1 MSFNLPL
8 TQDDRNNLVDT
19 KENSQDLIKQVEESS
34 ITISTEIAK
43 LLLIDTPFKKQL
55 DPTHVDIF
63 CYEEELRY
71 LDGTSILQPLQEAGF
86 TVFSMSDSTRLYIN
100 DGRFRVTEDNV
111 EVMNVPLYPVRGYSR
126 SQVVAGTNFDIWSRD
141 RFGSTTSIKNTNTV
155 FTINDTH
162 KNLAAS
168 FDGETFEIDLSNLVS
183 IIQTDETLIAV
194 TEGTET
200 DVTFEFSPVTS
211 GTESIRLLTNE
222 QVVTLVRDTDYTIDW
237 TTGLVKFLKDVPA
250 GYDIT
255 ASYQDADTYLQVDE
269 ILIQTTSGF
278 ETQAYLHQPPASDRS
293 EILYL
298 ILRAYTKNLIRN
310 TDYTINYTTGDVHF
324 LTQVLS
330 DAEMI
335 VSYHNE
341 VQVEAAAL
349 ASTIQLLFQTFP
361 VLANAACV
369 YNANI
374 QTFTLV
380 SYHGGPT
387 STVEVV
393 DASDND
399 IREMIGFT
407 SEQYMITGKYQ
418 NNLLNVEID
427 GEAAEIKIADFRRC
441 FEDEDNDRGFNNDD
455 MGFDWS
461 GSMNSPLGYIG
472 RDRLGPLFCA
482 ADNNGKDI
490 AKSIEAQLRIVGSG
504 GFKDASVKYYTDS
517 KTFMIFSGTM
527 GEASS
532 VHVLPASDPLRDARS
547 FIGYVFASEQERE
560 TNERGKE
567 KYFETLEKI
576 FNEIN
581 RVNEDTSKVYPII
594 AYQLKNNNFLSHSV
608 LYTKPD
614 GVNISPDFQDFDA
627 TTTKIY
633 DDGSRGLPRLYPNGK
648 LVVDDTNDK
657 ICFFEVLNVEKYALI
672 PHGTYDSEAAVAEII
687 QDTLNSFSS
696 NSAVE
701 YTCTYTQQK
710 RFVISVSP
718 TTGDDLPAGYIF
730 SLLWNS
736 GMYALSSIG
745 NYLGFDVRVDKT
757 GSSTYT
763 SDFQVTFQMKDY
775 FNPVF
780 VNQFD
785 GIPRVPDHTV
795 DEQSALLREEVF
807 LQQEQAFYLSKLQNM
822 TTYDNEVIIESWQQ
836 MAALELDKV
845 DQEYNAIR
853 YHRGAYANHISESDA
868 NIVQKTAAYN
878 SVIPNRTNL
887 IVNLSH
893 HADLLNVTPSSKT
906 YNAGTDFT
914 DGGVEVLSLSV
925 LVGLYDTKIYQKP
938 APLVRYTSDVKHIPG
953 KFTPQKLMT
962 NFASYVPSPLPAFT
976 ISANPNTQG
985 YTYST
990 PDTDGYN
997 ILHSE
1002 DTVATIISSN
1012 SGPYNFS
1019 AGDTLSMRID
1029 GTGFQTATFNATP
1042 GYTESRV
1049 AITNQ
1054 FVIRTG
1060 VNDKIDFHENPSS
1073 ELTVTLP
1080 AGAYDGT
1087 NLASQI
1093 QSALNAA
1100 GDSTYTI
1107 FYNSDRFWFY
1117 SDGSGGTGIFSLLW
1131 ATGTNATTSLRFI
1144 LGFDSVDLTGTLG
1157 YSSDY
1162 DTIFPVTT
1170 GVNNTFN
1177 ISIDGVS
1184 CANPIV
1190 IPQGLYTIASII
1202 SEMTA
1207 QIASDSNFNI
1217 SDFTI
1222 TYPANKIRITSTK
1235 LGNASIVNV
1244 YEGARDFLRTVALD
1258 GDVPVYGGSDVL
1270 DIDNVSVDE
1279 VVAVLNAE
1287 ISGISASND
1296 VNRVRITTISQL
1308 GSVSSVEIIGGS
1320 CRTIIGFNLENI
1332 SGVDQDNKLKV
1343 DIDGDT
1349 TKDYVLIPSS
1359 PTPISGATMA
1369 SNIQPL
1375 LRSIGTGG
1383 YSLAECTF
1391 NETTVFQT
1399 FTNALRIISGTFGA
1413 TSEVF
1418 VSDKTIKITP
1428 SISVIAFEENPGVPL
1443 YATITAGFYNLSTL
1457 VVEIKN
1463 CLEAVGANT
1472 YTVFY
1477 SSGKIEISSSGSF
1490 FSLLFGTL
1498 PYVATTLG
1506 FYKTNHTGSLSYTS
1520 DGFVKWGSCSSELGF
1535 DAQISEPGHVLYSA
1549 RLSVTDTNF
1558 VSRIYWSD
1566 HGGGDRLDLNVDMTV
1581 APTNTITGLIEEI
1594 ITDPSYVVGYSP
1606 AFLLGRVIDPF
1617 RVEHNDT
1624 LEITAN
1630 GGTTQV
1636 LTLTAQPATIT
1647 SGFNPV
1653 TRIQSGVLN
1662 LTMNYYGLSTPFSFS
1677 INIDEQLTPTD
1688 IAAKIQ
1694 QEVRATTHLNVAFQS
1709 ALSFFKCEVDAL
1721 GRYVLT
1727 SGFGGTM
1734 SGIVINETQTSID
1747 LKLTGAAVGSGN
1759 ISNSCNLSASDLVDL
1774 LNDTDI
1780 FSGFVASI
1788 ETFDLITN
1796 CLKLTSTISDKTSR
1810 IQVSGSLA
1818 DKLGFEIG
1826 NNNESFPFEDLDT
1839 ANSTSL
1845 RNVSSEEIKSPVPP
1859 VAVTRGWD
1867 ASKGEVVIFYQTIDD
1882 SKIEIRDQVI
1892 TTRLQGTTE
1901 LPSIDDRKDQIT
1913 TRVSQIN
1920 SALTPGLYTLRKD
1933 QVKIRLNKK
1942 TGSYIKVG
1950 DKLNQQDNNQNM
1962 INTNNELISN
1972 INAIL

>member
-19 KENSQDLIKQVEESS
+19 KENSQDLIKQIEESS
-34 ITISTEIAK
+34 VTISTEIAK

-55 DPTHVDIF
+55 DPTHVDVF
-63 CYEEELRY
+63 CYEEELKY

-126 SQVVAGTNFDIWSRD
+126 SQVVTNTNFDIWSRD
-141 RFGSTTSIKNTNTV
+141 RFGSTTSIKNTNTT

-162 KNLAAS
+162 KNFAAS
-168 FDGETFEIDLSNLVS
+168 FDGTVFEIDLSDLIS

-194 TEGTET
+194 TDGTET
-200 DVTFEFSPVTS
+200 DVSFEFSPVTPN
-211 GTESIRLLTNE
+211 TESIRLLVNE

-237 TTGLVKFLKDVPA
+237 ATGLVKFLKEVPA

-255 ASYQDADTYLQVDE
+255 VSYQDAQTYLQVDE
-269 ILIQTTSGF
+269 VLIQTTSGF
-278 ETQAYLHQPPASDRS
+278 ETQAYLQHPPASDRS

-298 ILRAYTKNLIRN
+298 ILRAYTKNLIRSI
-310 TDYTINYTTGDVHF
+310 DYTINYTTGDIHF
-324 LTQVLS
+324 LTQVLA

-335 VSYHNE
+335 TSYHNE
-341 VQVEAAAL
+341 SQVEAAAL
-349 ASTIQLLFQTFP
+349 ASTIQLLFQSFP
-361 VLANAACV
+361 TLANVACV

-387 STVEVV
+387 STVQVV
-393 DASDND
+393 AASSND
-399 IREMIGFT
+399 IKDMIGFT
-407 SEQYMITGKYQ
+407 DQQYMITGKYQ

-427 GEAAEIKIADFRRC
+427 GTAAEIKIADFRRC
-441 FEDEDNDRGFNNDD
+441 FEDPLRGYNNDD

-461 GSMNSPLGYIG
+461 GDLTAPLGYIG

-482 ADNNGKDI
+482 TNDNGKDI

-504 GFKDASVKYYTDS
+504 GFKDASVKYFTDS

-547 FIGYVFASEQERE
+547 FIGYVTPQE
-560 TNERGKE
+560 ERGNE

-581 RVNEDTSKVYPII
+581 RLNDDTSRVYPII
-594 AYQLKNNNFLSHSV
+594 AYQLKNSNFLSHSI

-657 ICFFEVLNVEKYALI
+657 ICFFEVLNVERYALI
-672 PHGTYDSEAAVAEII
+672 PHGTYDSESVVAEVV
-687 QDTLNSFSS
+687 QNALNSFSGS
-696 NSAVE
+696 SAIK

-710 RFVISVSP
+710 RFVIASSYDGTP
-718 TTGDDLPAGYIF
+718 PSGFIF
-730 SLLWNS
+730 SLLWQT
-736 GMYALSSIG
+736 GIYALSSIG
-745 NYLGFDVRVDKT
+745 NYLGFNVGSDKT
-757 GSSTYT
+757 DSLSYT
-763 SDFQVTFQMKDY
+763 SDFQVSFQMQDY

-785 GIPRVPDHTV
+785 GIPRVPNYSI
-795 DEQSALLREEVF
+795 DEQSALLKEEVF
-807 LQQEQAFYLSKLQNM
+807 LQQEQAHYLSKLENM
-822 TTYDNEVIIESWQQ
+822 TTFDNEVIIESWQQ

-845 DQEYNAIR
+845 DQEYTAIR

-868 NIVQKTAAYN
+868 TIAQKTVAYDN
-878 SVIPNRTNL
+878 LLPNRTNL

-893 HADLLNVTPSSKT
+893 HADLLNITPNVRT
-906 YNAGTDFT
+906 YYAGTDFT
-914 DGGVEVLSLSV
+914 DGGVEVLNLSIPPSS
-925 LVGLYDTKIYQKP
+925 YDPKIYQKP
-938 APLVRYTSDVKHIPG
+938 APLVRYTSDLKHIPG
-953 KFTPQKLMT
+953 KFSPQKLMT
-962 NFASYVPSPLPAFT
+962 TTASYVPSPLPAFT

-990 PDTDGYN
+990 PDADGYN
-997 ILHSE
+997 ILHSA
-1002 DTVATIISSN
+1002 DTAATIISSN

-1049 AITNQ
+1049 AIINQ
-1054 FVIRTG
+1054 FVIRAG
-1060 VNDKIDFHENPSS
+1060 VNDKIDFSESTGV

-1080 AGAYDGT
+1080 AGVYDGIS
-1087 NLASQI
+1087 LASQI
-1093 QSALNAA
+1093 QNALNTT
-1100 GDSTYTI
+1100 GNSTYSVYYSSNI
-1107 FYNSDRFWFY
+1107 FWFY
-1117 SDGSGGTGIFSLLW
+1117 SNGSGGAGVFSLLW
-1131 ATGTNATTSLRFI
+1131 STGTNASTSLRFI
-1144 LGFDSVDLTGTLG
+1144 LGFDSIDLTGTLD
-1157 YSSDY
+1157 YSSNY
-1162 DTIFPVTT
+1162 ETIFPVTT

-1177 ISIDGVS
+1177 ISIDGIS

-1190 IPQGLYTIASII
+1190 IPQGLYTITSII
-1202 SEMTA
+1202 SEMTT
-1207 QIASDSNFNI
+1207 QIANDPNFTTSN
-1217 SDFTI
+1217 FTI

-1244 YEGARDFLRTVALD
+1244 YEGTRDFLRTVALD
-1258 GDVPVYGGSDVL
+1258 ADAPVHGGSDVL
-1270 DIDNVSVDE
+1270 DIDNVTVDE

-1296 VNRVRITTISQL
+1296 SNRVRITTISQL
-1308 GSVSSVEIIGGS
+1308 GSVSSVEIIGGT
-1320 CRTIIGFNLENI
+1320 CRTIIGFNLETI
-1332 SGVDQDNKLKV
+1332 SGIDQDNKLKI

-1349 TKDYVLIPSS
+1349 TKDYILIPSS
-1359 PTPISGATMA
+1359 PTPISGTTIAN
-1369 SNIQPL
+1369 NIQPL

-1383 YSLAECTF
+1383 YALAECTF

-1399 FTNALRIISGTFGA
+1399 FTNSLRIISGTFGA

-1428 SISVIAFEENPGVPL
+1428 STSVIAFEETLGVTL
-1443 YATITAGFYNLSTL
+1443 YATITAGFYNMSTL
-1457 VVEIKN
+1457 AVEIKN
-1463 CLEAVGANT
+1463 CLEAVGVNT

-1477 SSGKIEISSSGSF
+1477 SSGKLEISSSGSF

-1506 FYKTNHTGSLSYTS
+1506 FYKTNHTGSLTYIS

-1535 DAQISEPGHVLYSA
+1535 DSQISEPGHVLYSA
-1549 RLSVTDTNF
+1549 RLTVTDTNF
-1558 VSRIYWSD
+1558 ISRIFWSD

-1594 ITDPSYVVGYSP
+1594 ITDPSYTVGYSP

-1617 RVEHNDT
+1617 RVENNDI
-1624 LEITAN
+1624 LEISAN

-1636 LTLTAQPATIT
+1636 LTLIAEPAIIT
-1647 SGFNPV
+1647 SGSNPV
-1653 TRIQSGVLN
+1653 TRIDSGTLS
-1662 LTMNYYGLSTPFSFS
+1662 LTMNYYGLSTPYTFS
-1677 INIDEQLTPTD
+1677 INIGKQLTPQD

-1694 QEVRATTHLNVAFQS
+1694 QEVRATTHPNPNFQA
-1709 ALSFFKCEVDAL
+1709 ALSFFKCEVDFL

-1734 SGIVINETQTSID
+1734 SGIIVNATQAATD
-1747 LKLTGAAVGSGN
+1747 LKLTGSAVGSGN
-1759 ISNSCNLSASDLVDL
+1759 ISNSCNLSANDLVTL
-1774 LNDTDI
+1774 LNST
-1780 FSGFVASI
+1780 FTGVVASA
-1788 ETFDLITN
+1788 ETFDSITY
-1796 CLKLTSTISDKTSR
+1796 CLKLTSTVSDNTSR

-1818 DKLGFEIG
+1818 SKLGFEIG
-1826 NNNESFPFEDLDT
+1826 NNNESYPFEDLET
-1839 ANSTSL
+1839 ASSVSL

-1867 ASKGEVVIFYQTIDD
+1867 TSKGDVVIFYQTIDN
-1882 SKIEIRDQVI
+1882 SKIQVRDQII
-1892 TTRLQGTTE
+1892 TLRLPTINTRK
-1901 LPSIDDRKDQIT
+1901 PQIT
-1913 TRVSQIN
+1913 ARVSQIN
-1920 SALTPGLYTLRKD
+1920 SALTPSLYSTRKNKV
-1933 QVKIRLNKK
+1933 QIRLNKK

-1972 INAIL
+1972 IDAIL

>member
-19 KENSQDLIKQVEESS
+19 KENSQDLIKQIEESS
-34 ITISTEIAK
+34 VTISTEIAK

-55 DPTHVDIF
+55 DPTHVDVF
-63 CYEEELRY
+63 CYEEELKY

-126 SQVVAGTNFDIWSRD
+126 SQVITNTNFDIWSRD
-141 RFGSTTSIKNTNTV
+141 RFGSTTSIKNTNTT

-162 KNLAAS
+162 KNFAAS
-168 FDGETFEIDLSNLVS
+168 FDGTTFEIDLSGLIS
-183 IIQTDETLIAV
+183 IIQTDETLVAV
-194 TEGTET
+194 TDGTET
-200 DVTFEFSPVTS
+200 DVSFEFSPVTS
-211 GTESIRLLTNE
+211 NTESIKLLVNE

-237 TTGLVKFLKDVPA
+237 ATGLVKFLKEVPA

-255 ASYQDADTYLQVDE
+255 ASYQDAKTYLQVDE

-298 ILRAYTKNLIRN
+298 VLRAYTKNLTRG
-310 TDYTINYTTGDVHF
+310 TDYTINYATGAVHF
-324 LTQVLS
+324 PTTVLA
-330 DAEMI
+330 DAEMV

-341 VQVEAAAL
+341 AQVEAAAL
-349 ASTIQLLFQTFP
+349 ASTIQLLFQGYPT
-361 VLANAACV
+361 LANSACV

-380 SYHGGPT
+380 SYHGGPD

-393 DASDND
+393 EAPSGND
-399 IREMIGFT
+399 IKDIIGFT
-407 SEQYMITGKYQ
+407 DQQYMITGKYQ

-427 GEAAEIKIADFRRC
+427 GTAAEIKIADFRRC
-441 FEDEDNDRGFNNDD
+441 FEDDINDRGFNNDD

-461 GSMNSPLGYIG
+461 GSMDSPLGYIG

-482 ADNNGKDI
+482 ANDNGKDI

-504 GFKDASVKYYTDS
+504 GFKDASVKYFTDS

-527 GEASS
+527 GESSS

-547 FIGYVFASEQERE
+547 FIGYVTPQE
-560 TNERGKE
+560 ERGNE

-581 RVNEDTSKVYPII
+581 RLNDDTSRVYPII
-594 AYQLKNNNFLSHSV
+594 AYRLKNNNFLSHSI
-608 LYTKPD
+608 LYTKPE

-648 LVVDDTNDK
+648 LVIDSTNDK
-657 ICFFEVLNVEKYALI
+657 ICFFETLNVEKCAYI
-672 PHGTYDSEAAVAEII
+672 THGTYDSETAVAEAI
-687 QDTLNSFSS
+687 QDALNSFSS
-696 NSAVE
+696 SSAIQ

-710 RFVISVSP
+710 RFVIYSNLP
-718 TTGDDLPAGYIF
+718 TGYIF
-730 SLLWNS
+730 SLLWQT
-736 GMYALSSIG
+736 GIYALSSVG
-745 NYLGFDVRVDKT
+745 NYLGFNTVDKT
-757 GSSTYT
+757 GSGSESHPYV
-763 SDFQVTFQMKDY
+763 SDFQVSFQMRDY

-785 GIPRVPDHTV
+785 GIPRVPNYSI
-795 DEQSALLREEVF
+795 DEQSALLKEEVF
-807 LQQEQAFYLSKLQNM
+807 LQQEQSHYLSKLQNM
-822 TTYDNEVIIESWQQ
+822 ITYDNEVIIESWQQ
-836 MAALELDKV
+836 MATLELDKV
-845 DQEYNAIR
+845 QQEYTAIR

-868 NIVQKTAAYN
+868 TIAQKTAAYN
-878 SVIPNRTNL
+878 SLLPNRTNL

-893 HADLLNVTPSSKT
+893 HADLLNITLNERT
-906 YNAGTDFT
+906 YFAGADFT
-914 DGGVEVLSLSV
+914 DGGVEVLNLSIPS
-925 LVGLYDTKIYQKP
+925 GSFDSKIYQKP
-938 APLVRYTSDVKHIPG
+938 APLVRYLSDLKHIPG
-953 KFTPQKLMT
+953 KFSPQKLMT
-962 NFASYVPSPLPAFT
+962 TTASFVPEPLPAFT

-990 PDTDGYN
+990 PDADGYN
-997 ILHSE
+997 ILHSA
-1002 DTVATIISSN
+1002 DTAATIISSN

-1042 GYTESRV
+1042 GYTESRI

-1054 FVIRTG
+1054 FVIRAG
-1060 VNDKIDFHENPSS
+1060 VNDKIDFSESTGV

-1080 AGAYDGT
+1080 AGAYDGAS
-1087 NLASQI
+1087 LALQI

-1100 GDSTYTI
+1100 GDSTYTL
-1107 FYNSDRFWFY
+1107 FY
-1117 SDGSGGTGIFSLLW
+1117 SSNKFSFFSNGSGGTGIFSLLW
-1131 ATGTNATTSLRFI
+1131 ATGTNASTSLRFI
-1144 LGFDSVDLTGTLG
+1144 LGFDTIDLTGTLG

-1177 ISIDGVS
+1177 INIDGVS

-1190 IPQGLYTIASII
+1190 IPQGLYTISSII
-1202 SEMTA
+1202 SEMTT
-1207 QIASDSNFNI
+1207 QIANDSNFTTSN
-1217 SDFTI
+1217 FTI

-1244 YEGARDFLRTVALD
+1244 YEGTRDFLRTVALD
-1258 GDVPVYGGSDVL
+1258 ADTPVYDGSDVL
-1270 DIDNVSVDE
+1270 DIDNVTVDE
-1279 VVAVLNAE
+1279 VVAILNAE
-1287 ISGISASND
+1287 ITEISASND
-1296 VNRVRITTISQL
+1296 SNRVRITTISQL
-1308 GSVSSVEIIGGS
+1308 GSVSSVEIIGGT
-1320 CRTIIGFNLENI
+1320 CRTIIGFNLETV
-1332 SGVDQDNKLKV
+1332 SGIDQDNKLKI

-1349 TKDYVLIPSS
+1349 TKDCILIPSS
-1359 PTPISGATMA
+1359 PTPISGTTIAN
-1369 SNIQPL
+1369 NIQPL

-1383 YSLAECTF
+1383 YALAECTF

-1399 FTNALRIISGTFGA
+1399 FTNSLRIISGTFGA

-1428 SISVIAFEENPGVPL
+1428 SISVIAFEEVSGTTL
-1443 YATITAGFYNLSTL
+1443 YATITAGFYNPTTL
-1457 VVEIKN
+1457 AAEIKN
-1463 CLEAVGANT
+1463 CLEAVGMNA
-1472 YTVFY
+1472 YTVTY
-1477 SSGKIEISSSGSF
+1477 SSGKLTITSSGSF
-1490 FSLLFGTL
+1490 FSLLLGWL

-1506 FYKTNHTGSLSYTS
+1506 FYKTNHTGNLSYTS

-1535 DAQISEPGHVLYSA
+1535 DSQISEPGHVLYSA
-1549 RLSVTDTNF
+1549 RLTVTDTNF

-1566 HGGGDRLDLNVDMTV
+1566 HGSGDRLDLNVDMTV

-1594 ITDPSYVVGYSP
+1594 ITDPSYTVGYSP
-1606 AFLLGRVIDPF
+1606 AFLLGRVVGPF
-1617 RVEHNDT
+1617 RVEDNDT
-1624 LEITAN
+1624 LEIIAN
-1630 GGTTQV
+1630 GGTTQT
-1636 LTLTAQPATIT
+1636 LTLLAGHAKIT
-1647 SGFNPV
+1647 SGENPV
-1653 TRIQSGVLN
+1653 TRVDSGTLS
-1662 LTMNYYGLSTPFSFS
+1662 LTMNYYGLSTPYTFS
-1677 INIDEQLTPTD
+1677 INISKQLTPQD

-1694 QEVRATTHLNVAFQS
+1694 QEVRATTHPNAVFQA
-1709 ALSFFKCEVDAL
+1709 ALSFFKCEVDFL

-1734 SGIVINETQTSID
+1734 SGIIVNNTQTAVD
-1747 LKLTGAAVGSGN
+1747 LKIVGAAVGSGN
-1759 ISNSCNLSASDLVDL
+1759 ISNSCDLSVSDLVTL
-1774 LNDTDI
+1774 LNST
-1780 FSGFVASI
+1780 FTGVVASA
-1788 ETFDLITN
+1788 ETFDSITY
-1796 CLKLTSTISDKTSR
+1796 CLKLTSTVSDNTSR

-1818 DKLGFEIG
+1818 DKIGFDIDH
-1826 NNNESFPFEDLDT
+1826 NSESYPFEDLET
-1839 ANSTSL
+1839 VSSVSL
-1845 RNVSSEEIKSPVPP
+1845 RNISSEEIKSPVPP
-1859 VAVTRGWD
+1859 FAVTRGWD
-1867 ASKGEVVIFYQTIDD
+1867 TSKGDIAIFYQTIDD
-1882 SKIEIRDQVI
+1882 SKIQIREDI
-1892 TTRLQGTTE
+1892 IATRLSTINT
-1901 LPSIDDRKDQIT
+1901 RKPQIT
-1913 TRVSQIN
+1913 ARVIQIN
-1920 SALTPGLYTLRKD
+1920 SELTPALYTARKNKV
-1933 QVKIRLNKK
+1933 QIRLNKK

-1962 INTNNELISN
+1962 INSNNELISN